1 MTIFTVR
8 KLTEILKMS
17 SIKCPYCPRT
27 FSSKSK
33 SAYTQHINH
42 CFPPADSDND
52 ESILIS
58 DMSLDSEEFVRDI
71 EEVKR
76 KKKKNTK

>member
-1 MTIFTVR
+1 
-8 KLTEILKMS
+8 MS

-33 SAYTQHINH
+33 SAYTQHVNH
-42 CFPPADSDND
+42 CFPPADSDDD
-52 ESILIS
+52 ESILINDIS
-58 DMSLDSEEFVRDI
+58 DMSLDSEEFVRNI

-76 KKKKNTK
+76 KKKKKNTK